1 MKALCSFVVALLLT
15 TVTFAQQAASPTQDP
30 TALGNA
36 FFKAMLD
43 EDGTTM
49 DKLLASDFRLTSFD
63 GQTIEGEQLRQAVS
77 GGYVVIET
85 GVVSNTQTR
94 QYNSDSAVM
103 TGNWKIK
110 GAIQG
115 QPLVADAA
123 FSVVSAKQGN
133 DWKIVNLQFT
143 PTK

>member
-15 TVTFAQQAASPTQDP
+15 TVTFAQQSANSTSDP
-30 TALGNA
+30 AALGNA

-43 EDGTTM
+43 EDGTTLG
-49 DKLLASDFRLTSFD
+49 KLLASDFRLTSFD
-63 GQTIEGEQLRQAVS
+63 GQTIEGEQLMQAVS

-85 GVVSNTQTR
+85 GVVSNSQTR
-94 QYNSDSAVM
+94 QYNSNSAVT
-103 TGNWKIK
+103 TGNWKMK
-110 GAIQG
+110 GAVQG
-115 QPLVADAA
+115 QPLDANAA
-123 FSVVSAKQGN
+123 FSVVSTKQGN